1 MYGIA
6 EAGLFLHRKCDRNRD
21 CDRHRGDCRNCGY
34 RRHRGDCDDRR
45 ENAAPQLC
53 LRLLRFCG
61 QCLLYQDVE
70 EIPIADAFC
79 LEDLRVH

>member
-6 EAGLFLHRKCDRNRD
+6 EAGLFLHRKCGRNRD
-21 CDRHRGDCRNCGY
+21 CDRHRGDCG
-34 RRHRGDCDDRR
+34 DRR

-61 QCLLYQDVE
+61 QCLLDQDVE